1 MGNVAVSTPEDS
13 LTVRYSAKE
22 LFARIDSKLDHLLE
36 VIPTKADVVALEEL
50 EHRVSMLETREAER
64 KGSSL
69 TLKAI
74 LGALILILG
83 ALVPIVAHYLP

>member
-1 MGNVAVSTPEDS
+1 MSNPEDS

-22 LFARIDSKLDHLLE
+22 LFARIDNKLDHLLE
-36 VIPTKADVVALEEL
+36 VMPTKADNDDLEKL
-50 EHRVSMLETREAER
+50 EARVSLLEKNEAER
-64 KGSSL
+64 HGSSL

-83 ALVPIVAHYLP
+83 AMVPIVAHYLP